1 MTTFQNR
8 KTAIDALATV
18 FAAPSPNAWQE
29 IYKYFPS
36 VDEVLGKT
44 PFLIIRGRG
53 TSQRMSSLNTNPRS
67 YRVVIASYVLAT
79 STPDNW
85 TSLNAEENTHDLDLL
100 VCQTIRDNTE
110 NAAWNNIRLDDGF
123 SQVDDIMIENLPY
136 IREMRTVVIDLAN
149 GAI

>member
-18 FAAPSPNAWQE
+18 FAATSSWEE

-36 VDEVLGKT
+36 VDELLGKT

-53 TSQRMSSLNTNPRS
+53 TSQKMANLDTNPRS
-67 YRVVIASYVLAT
+67 YRVVIASYILAY
-79 STPDNW
+79 SASDNW
-85 TSLNAEENTHDLDLL
+85 TSLNAEEQLHDLDLL
-100 VCQTIRDNTE
+100 LTQTIRDNVF
-110 NAAWNNIRLDDGF
+110 NAAWNNIRFEDAY

-136 IREMRTVVIDLAN
+136 IREMRTIFIELSN

>member
-18 FAAPSPNAWQE
+18 FAGTSSWQE

-44 PFLIIRGRG
+44 PWLLIRGRG
-53 TSQRMSSLNTNPRS
+53 TSQRMNNLHTNPRS
-67 YRVVIASYVLAT
+67 YRVVIASYVLAY
-79 STPDNW
+79 SAPDNW
-85 TSLNAEENTHDLDLL
+85 TSLNAEEKTHDLDLL
-100 VCQTIRDNTE
+100 VCQTIRDNVA
-110 NAAWNNIRLDDGF
+110 NAAWNSIRFDEAY

-136 IREMRTVVIDLAN
+136 IREMRTVFIDLAN
-149 GAI
+149 GAV